1 MMNQQEF
8 EQKIKE
14 MQQDRQALRDAV
26 NKLQE
31 SHKEFEEM
39 LDAHEAK
46 NLALTREE
54 QPHEHIQEN

>member
-1 MMNQQEF
+1 MNQQEF

-14 MQQDRQALRDAV
+14 MQQDRKALREAV

-39 LDAHEAK
+39 LDAYEAR
-46 NLALTREE
+46 NSVLTREE
-54 QPHEHIQEN
+54 QPHECIQEN